1 MKELVKELLHELKDK
16 EITFCDLDNYMI
28 TKGFYSVYDD
38 NDVRYIIDDSNVVY
52 TLNDDSLK
60 EVIIYFNVTSKNN
73 IELKVI
79 NIEEF

>member
-38 NDVRYIIDDSNVVY
+38 NDVHDIIDNSNVVY